1 MKYVFY
7 TVVLLPALTFGIFGD
22 ISTMPWVLIFIPLL
36 FTKIKYEIVTLG
48 FYLAF
53 FSLISILIWGAD
65 VFLIAKSVIA
75 ILSATLIF
83 PYVTKIDHREY
94 VIAKKV
100 LYAFIV
106 LTIIVGILQF
116 ITPVAR
122 QLTEFAF
129 GRASGFSEGKG
140 VPGLSTEPAR
150 SAIDFIAVLVT
161 LFYLDKNQIKNR
173 HFQILIVA
181 ALVFSVFINRSNTV
195 FIYILIYVGILFLR
209 RFTLKNVFRAI
220 VVGILVVILGYQ
232 LSNYLLGVHAVE
244 SAMNL
249 LDSRDRVMFL
259 TQLGG
264 HRVVGLTVALN
275 NITLFGNGLG
285 GWYDAMESY
294 LNTNFEMIKN
304 IGFYRVVGLKPTPPM
319 SFFGRYII
327 EFGLIGLGFYFYLLL
342 ENTKLARLKD
352 FLKDPEPLFI
362 IVILVILSYGGNPV
376 PFLCLGLMYFKKYS
390 NPFENYKLEYKS
402 DQT

>member
-1 MKYVFY
+1 MKYVLY
-7 TVVLLPALTFGIFGD
+7 SVVLLPALTFGIFGD

-36 FTKIKYEIVTLG
+36 FPKIKYELVTIGL
-48 FYLAF
+48 YLAF

-65 VFLIAKSVIA
+65 LILITKSVIA

-83 PYVTKIDHREY
+83 PYVTKIDHREFA
-94 VIAKKV
+94 IAKKV

-106 LTIIVGILQF
+106 LTIIIGILQF
-116 ITPVAR
+116 LTPVAK

-129 GRASGFSEGKG
+129 GRASGFSGGKG

-150 SAIDFIAVLVT
+150 SAIDFITVLIT
-161 LFYLDKNQIKNR
+161 LLYLDKSQKKNR
-173 HFQILIVA
+173 HFQILIVV
-181 ALVFSVFINRSNTV
+181 ALVFAVFINRSNTV
-195 FIYILIYVGILFLR
+195 FIYILIYLGILFLR
-209 RFTLKNVFRAI
+209 RFSLKNILKTI
-220 VVGILVVILGYQ
+220 VIGTIVIILGYQ
-232 LSNYLLGVHAVE
+232 LSNYLLGVHAVT
-244 SAMNL
+244 SAIDL
-249 LDSRDRVMFL
+249 LDSRDRVRFL

-264 HRVVGLTVALN
+264 HRVVGLTVVLN

-285 GWYDAMESY
+285 GWYDAMYHY
-294 LNTNFEMIKN
+294 LNTNYEMIKN
-304 IGFYRVVGLKPTPPM
+304 IGFYRLNGLKPTPPM

-327 EFGLIGLGFYFYLLL
+327 EFGLIGLSFYFYLLL
-342 ENTKLARLKD
+342 NNKKLARLKD

-376 PFLCLGLMYFKKYS
+376 PFLCLGLMYFKKFS